1 MLPTDYVARA
11 CVVSDLM
18 CSLMHKC
25 EECEKEIKSL
35 KEIDVFFA
43 SLESELA
50 KWLNRRR
57 VECHKMSLSNAFYII
72 KKRC

>member
-1 MLPTDYVARA
+1 MLPTDCVARA

-35 KEIDVFFA
+35 KELDVFFA
-43 SLESELA
+43 GLESELA
-50 KWLNRRR
+50 K
-57 VECHKMSLSNAFYII
+57 
-72 KKRC
+72 